1 MDGTKMKRYLLV
13 VLVAVIAF
21 AAGTLVGIRTGQSLT
36 FSYLEAEVAGTLGL
50 HIEILSL
57 FRTQNEQDAITRL
70 EASVNRA
77 VFTLQQDRA
86 VSELPELT
94 KKALGTAK
102 VYRSSFNPDID
113 GAQEAWAVLEQVPMP
128 TVPSC
133 SPALQDVARRAGR

>member
-13 VLVAVIAF
+13 VLIAVIAF

-50 HIEILSL
+50 HIEMLSL

-77 VFTLQQDRA
+77 
-86 VSELPELT
+86 
-94 KKALGTAK
+94 
-102 VYRSSFNPDID
+102 
-113 GAQEAWAVLEQVPMP
+113 
-128 TVPSC
+128 
-133 SPALQDVARRAGR
+133 